1 MDKKQEIIDK
11 AAAIMEQV
19 AEPTFQ
25 HTNQAGALFVEA
37 KKLIFEAAGVSGF
50 TKDQQV
56 EPTEEIEG

>member
-1 MDKKQEIIDK
+1 
-11 AAAIMEQV
+11 MEQV

-56 EPTEEIEG
+56 EPVEEIEG